1 MTKKEKGR
9 LWDGRSRPA
18 TDKYKENFIFKEKT
32 LSEQLQEGFEKER
45 MGLPKKLTEQQMKF
59 AYELVTNEGRKTAT
73 ECAVDAGFAKDSA
86 RQYASKLQNP
96 KLYPLV
102 VKYIGELREEW
113 QKKYEVTYEKHIA
126 ELGQIRKEA
135 LKKGAWSAAVN
146 AEVARGKAAGL
157 YIEQKIIRTGKL
169 EDLTTEEL
177 ESRMKKIIDD
187 YSPILEDVPFEER
200 KDKVKSK
207 QESQKDSLHLS
218 DASDGKT
225 FLSKIIHHH
234 LHNANVQ
241 TLCLFL

>member
-1 MTKKEKGR
+1 
-9 LWDGRSRPA
+9 
-18 TDKYKENFIFKEKT
+18 
-32 LSEQLQEGFEKER
+32 
-45 MGLPKKLTEQQMKF
+45 MGLPKRLSEQQMKF

-73 ECAVDAGFAKDSA
+73 ECAIDAGFAKDSA
-86 RQYASKLQNP
+86 RSYASKLQNP

-126 ELGQIRKEA
+126 ELGQIRKAA

-177 ESRMKKIIDD
+177 ESRMKQIIDD
-187 YSPILEDVPFEER
+187 YSPILEGVEVEEL
-200 KDKVKSK
+200 KDKVRQTTKEKS
-207 QESQKDSLHLS
+207 
-218 DASDGKT
+218 
-225 FLSKIIHHH
+225 
-234 LHNANVQ
+234 N
-241 TLCLFL
+241 